1 MYETIL
7 FVDFDG
13 TITAEETLD
22 GAMRLFIPKKEYEE
36 KVKEV
41 LEGKISLSQAL
52 HSAFDHTP
60 AAELPRLEEYVRG
73 VALRPGFEAFLD
85 TMDELKV
92 PIVVISGGLK
102 PLVETKL
109 KAYEN
114 RFLGMHY
121 VDIDTSGGFIRLDSK
136 YDDGK
141 EVLKKTDI
149 MSQYEYRSAICIGDG
164 YTDIHMAL
172 ACDFVFAR
180 DVLAA
185 ALTEKGIPFHPWN
198 DFYDVAEAIKSSR

>member
-22 GAMRLFIPKKEYEE
+22 GAMRLFIPEKEYEE
-36 KVKEV
+36 KTKEL
-41 LEGKISLSQAL
+41 LEGKISLSHAL
-52 HSAFDHTP
+52 HFAFDHTP
-60 AAELPRLEEYVRG
+60 SAELPKMEEYVRG
-73 VALRPGFEAFLD
+73 VALRSGFEEFLD
-85 TMDELKV
+85 VMDDLQIPV
-92 PIVVISGGLK
+92 VVISGGLK

-109 KAYEN
+109 KVYEH

-121 VDIDTSGGFIRLDSK
+121 VDIDTSGGFIKLDSK

-149 MSQYEYRSAICIGDG
+149 MSQYEYAFAICIGDG
-164 YTDIHMAL
+164 YTDINMAL
-172 ACDFVFAR
+172 ASDLVFAR
-180 DVLAA
+180 DVLAKALA
-185 ALTEKGIPFHPWN
+185 AKGIPFHAWN
-198 DFYDVAEAIKSSR
+198 DFYDVLEVIKSSR